1 VRKNKKI
8 LNTLLGILV
17 VTNLMVL
24 SSCNQT
30 SPTPT
35 NPVSDF
41 LNVVV
46 AGSTYNQT
54 MLTGIHAQLGG
65 SQNSSC
71 DSKKYVKEQMTS
83 VSPSNFNLLASIKFY
98 QSDSVFNN
106 NSMAGIYAV
115 GNDQA
120 WPEMTCNLTL
130 LVSYYDN
137 ATGLFATLVSGG
149 KNTITSITKGT
160 AYSTY
165 QEYIVQGNFNCSW
178 ISNGTTIPC
187 TGTYQK
193 TISVNTP

>member
-1 VRKNKKI
+1 MKTKI

-30 SPTPT
+30 SPTPSSSI
-35 NPVSDF
+35 SDF

-46 AGSTYNQT
+46 AGSTYNET
-54 MLTGIHAQLGG
+54 MLNDVHAQLGG
-65 SQNSSC
+65 SENSSC
-71 DSKKYVKEQMTS
+71 DTKKYVKEQMTS
-83 VSPSNFNLLASIKFY
+83 VSPSGFRILVGIKFY

-106 NSMAGIYAV
+106 NSVAGIYAV

-120 WPEMTCNLTL
+120 LPDMTCNLTL
-130 LVSYYDN
+130 LVSYYN
-137 ATGLFATLVSGG
+137 KATGLFATLVSGG
-149 KNTITSITKGT
+149 QNTVTSITKGT
-160 AYSTY
+160 AYGTS

-178 ISNGTTIPC
+178 ILNGTTIPC

-193 TISVNTP
+193 TISVDTP